1 MAKVQLCITLDSK
14 EEDDICKWWESIDEK
29 EDNRSECAKRML
41 ILGWRV
47 LTESRALIGP
57 MSSVSAEAEVRAA
70 ALSRQLAEAEE
81 RHRMQT
87 LAIQDNFRK
96 ELATVRE
103 WYASAS
109 AEAARGQQLELDRM
123 RAHYAET
130 ARAMSDQTRAS
141 TDLTSVQ
148 QTIIQTLQTYQQ
160 KCLDLETRVAQHYE
174 GELSRENKDL
184 KARLH
189 EADLELARLKSSNFV
204 KGETGE
210 RFVREVLANSFT
222 EWTFLD
228 TSGHGAQSDFH
239 MAHASGDLV
248 VVEVKNKAAIA
259 ASDVDKSMRD
269 IRELMDRHGQRL
281 LAYVFVSLRSTNLPR
296 KGHLMIEF
304 VDHVP
309 VLWLGYPPDER
320 QEVVQGDLA
329 RMARLVVELARLSRA
344 KDAQDDTV
352 RADVASAMRSFV
364 DRLCSLC
371 KFHQQAT
378 DAINAA
384 RKCMANFEDV
394 QDELLQ
400 NARDCLKRLG
410 LSDDSGAGSNATP
423 HACPDCRREFKTLRG
438 LRQHA
443 CKL

>member
-1 MAKVQLCITLDSK
+1 MMQMIRV
-14 EEDDICKWWESIDEK
+14 SIDIDAPDILRWIESHGSQA
-29 EDNRSECAKRML
+29 DAAKKLL

-47 LTESRALIGP
+47 LSESKGIMLSDQSGEDSGELEA
-57 MSSVSAEAEVRAA
+57 AERRAA
-70 ALSRQLAEAEE
+70 ELASQLAEAEE
-81 RHRMQT
+81 RHRAQSTAQMES
-87 LAIQDNFRK
+87 IQSIQENFRK

-103 WYASAS
+103 WS
-109 AEAARGQQLELDRM
+109 AEAARAQQLELGRM
-123 RAHYAET
+123 REWYANAFKT
-130 ARAMSDQTRAS
+130 
-141 TDLTSVQ
+141 TDLTGMQ

-160 KCLDLETRVAQHYE
+160 KCMDLETRVAQHYE

-210 RFVREVLANSFT
+210 RFVREVLSNSFT
-222 EWTFLD
+222 EWTFVD

-259 ASDVDKSMRD
+259 ATDVDKSMRD
-269 IRELMDRHGQRL
+269 MRELMERHGQRL
-281 LAYVFVSLRSTNLPR
+281 VAYVFVSLRSSNLPR

-304 VDHVP
+304 VDHAP

-329 RMARLVVELARLSRA
+329 RMTRLVVELGRISRA
-344 KDAQDDTV
+344 KSAQDDTV
-352 RADVASAMRSFV
+352 RADVAAAMRSFV

-384 RKCMANFEDV
+384 RKCMSNFEDV
-394 QDELLQ
+394 QNELLQ
-400 NARDCLKRLG
+400 NARDCLRRLG
-410 LSDDSGAGSNATP
+410 LSETAEGSSSS
-423 HACPDCRREFKTLRG
+423 HVCPECGREFKTLRG